1 MLAAAR
7 RSLSFLSRGE
17 RVTYFTL
24 LCFRALVGVLDV
36 AGIFFIGLIAA
47 IAATEVAGSSS
58 APAKLL
64 GFTIPTF
71 TPVQMLWLVVIVLAV
86 FVGKAF
92 ASILLMRALTRFV
105 AGIEARSAIELAEY
119 LLLGSLENLRQHS
132 RADLQYAITE
142 SMSWAFTG
150 VLNNVANIA
159 SEGFLLLLL
168 AISFFVVS
176 PLTALVVL
184 AYFGLII
191 AGMQFFIGRSL
202 KRAGNDAADGTVITV
217 GSLTDTFDTFRELSV
232 LGKQDLFL
240 RRIRAARTR
249 VARSGSTLALLAG
262 MPRYVI
268 ETSLIVG
275 VVLFIG
281 VQVVTGN
288 LTSGLAT
295 LGVFLA
301 GGVRVMGSLLPLQTA
316 IAALKINTERSQL
329 AQAMLAEI
337 RDNPIERV
345 VPADSVPTGAGGLP
359 VTISHADYRYGDA
372 DRVLSDVSLEITPGD
387 FVAVVGP
394 SGAGKTTLVDLILGL
409 SAPEAGTVRIGG
421 IEPRALRAASAGLIS
436 YVPQKPGLVSG
447 TIAENIALG
456 VDPAQIDHDRIREVV
471 TSAFLTDFLATLPD
485 GVDTSVG
492 KHADALSGGQIQ
504 RIGLARALYVRPRL
518 IVLDEATSGLD
529 AASEAFIGEGL
540 RALHGQVTVVVIA
553 HRLSTVQH
561 ADVVHVLEAGRI
573 VSSGTFRAVRKA
585 VPMIEEY
592 VQLMSFDEGEA

>member
-7 RSLSFLSRGE
+7 RSLGFLSRHE
-17 RVTYFTL
+17 RITYFTL
-24 LCFRALVGVLDV
+24 LTFRALVGIFDV
-36 AGIFFIGLIAA
+36 IGIFFIGLIAA
-47 IAATEVAGSSS
+47 IAASQVGGSAAG
-58 APAKLL
+58 PATIL

-71 TPVQMLWLVVIVLAV
+71 TPIQLLWLVILVLAV
-86 FVGKAF
+86 FVAKAF
-92 ASILLMRALTRFV
+92 ASILLMRAITRFI
-105 AGIEARSAIELAEY
+105 ARIEARSAIDLAEF
-119 LLLGSLENLRQHS
+119 LLLGSLENVRQHS
-132 RADLQYAITE
+132 RADLQYSITE

-150 VLNNVANIA
+150 VLNNLANIV

-168 AISFFVVS
+168 AVSFFVVS
-176 PLTALVVL
+176 PLTALIVL

-217 GSLTDTFDTFRELSV
+217 GALTDTLDTFRELSV
-232 LGKQDLFL
+232 LGRQDLFL
-240 RRIRAARTR
+240 QRIKKARTR

-268 ETSLIVG
+268 ETSLIIG

-281 VQVVTGN
+281 VQVISGN
-288 LTSGLAT
+288 LATGLAT

-316 IAALKINTERSQL
+316 IAALKINTERSKL
-329 AQAMLAEI
+329 AQAMLGEVRSTPVEPVAEAAQ
-337 RDNPIERV
+337 
-345 VPADSVPTGAGGLP
+345 VPGGTGGLP
-359 VTISHADYRYGDA
+359 IAIDHADYRYGDS
-372 DRVLSDVSLEITPGD
+372 DRTLVDISLEIASGD

-409 SAPEAGTVRIGG
+409 STPEDGTVRIGG
-421 IEPRALRAASAGLIS
+421 VEPRALRAASPGLIS
-436 YVPQKPGLVSG
+436 YVPQKPGLVAG

-456 VDPAQIDHDRIREVV
+456 VDPAEIDRNRIREVV
-471 TSAFLTDFLATLPD
+471 KAAFLTDFLAALPD
-485 GVDTSVG
+485 GVDSSVG

-529 AASEAFIGEGL
+529 AASEAYIGEGL
-540 RALHGQVTVVVIA
+540 RALHGQVTVIVIA

-561 ADVVHVLEAGRI
+561 ADVVHVLEAGHI

-592 VQLMSFDEGEA
+592 VKLMSFDEGEA

>member
-7 RSLSFLSRGE
+7 RSLSFLSRRE
-17 RVTYFTL
+17 RIVYFML
-24 LCFRALVGVLDV
+24 LVLRALVGVLDV
-36 AGIFFIGLIAA
+36 IGIFFIGLIAA
-47 IAATEVAGSSS
+47 IAASQVGGS
-58 APAKLL
+58 AIGAAKIL

-71 TPVQMLWLVVIVLAV
+71 TPVQLLWLVIIVLAV
-86 FVGKAF
+86 FVGKAL
-92 ASILLMRALTRFV
+92 ASILLMRGLTRFI
-105 AGIEARSAIELAEY
+105 AGIEARSAIELAEF
-119 LLLGSLENLRQHS
+119 LLLGSLENVRQHS
-132 RADLQYAITE
+132 RADLQYSITE

-159 SEGFLLLLL
+159 SEGFLLFLL
-168 AISFFVVS
+168 AVSFFVVS

-191 AGMQFFIGRSL
+191 VGMQFFIGRTL
-202 KRAGNDAADGTVITV
+202 KRAGNDAAEGTVLTV
-217 GSLTDTFDTFRELSV
+217 GALTDTLDTFRELSV
-232 LGKQDLFL
+232 LGKQGLFL

-281 VQVVTGN
+281 VQVISGN
-288 LTSGLAT
+288 LATGLAT

-316 IAALKINTERSQL
+316 IAALKINTERSKL
-329 AQAMLAEI
+329 AQAMLVEVREHPVEA
-337 RDNPIERV
+337 V
-345 VPADSVPTGAGGLP
+345 VASTEVPDGDGGLP
-359 VTISHADYRYGDA
+359 VEITKADYRYGDA
-372 DRVLSDVSLEITPGD
+372 DRTLIDINLEIGSGD

-409 SAPEAGTVRIGG
+409 STPETGTVRIGG
-421 IEPRALRAASAGLIS
+421 VEPRALRAARPGLIS
-436 YVPQKPGLVSG
+436 YVPQKPGLVAG

-456 VDPAQIDHDRIREVV
+456 VDPADIDHDRIREVV
-471 TSAFLTDFLATLPD
+471 EAAFLTDFLGSLPD
-485 GVDTSVG
+485 GVNSSVG
-492 KHADALSGGQIQ
+492 KHADSLSGGQIQ

-529 AASEAFIGEGL
+529 AASEAFIGDGL
-540 RALHGQVTVVVIA
+540 RALHGEVTVVVIA

-573 VSSGTFRAVRKA
+573 VSSGTFKAVQKA
-585 VPMIEEY
+585 VPMIAEY
-592 VQLMSFDEGEA
+592 VKLMSFDEGEA

>member
-7 RSLSFLSRGE
+7 RSLGFLSKSE
-17 RVTYFTL
+17 RITYFTL
-24 LCFRALVGVLDV
+24 LGLRAFVGVFDV
-36 AGIFFIGLIAA
+36 VGIFFIGLIAA
-47 IAATEVAGSSS
+47 IAASQVAGSSS
-58 APAKLL
+58 APATIL
-64 GFTIPTF
+64 GYTVPTF
-71 TPVQMLWLVVIVLAV
+71 TPIQMLWLVVVVLAV

-92 ASILLMRALTRFV
+92 ASILLMRAITRFI

-119 LLLGSLENLRQHS
+119 LLLGSLENVRQHS
-132 RADLQYAITE
+132 RADLQYSITE

-191 AGMQFFIGRSL
+191 AGMQFFIGRTL
-202 KRAGNDAADGTVITV
+202 KRAGNDAADGTVRTV
-217 GSLTDTFDTFRELSV
+217 CALTDTLDTFRELSV
-232 LGKQDLFL
+232 LGRQGLFL
-240 RRIRAARTR
+240 GRIKAARTR

-281 VQVVTGN
+281 VQVITGN
-288 LTSGLAT
+288 LTTGLAT

-316 IAALKINTERSQL
+316 IAALKINTERSKL
-329 AQAMLAEI
+329 AQGMLAEL
-337 RDNPIERV
+337 RENPIEPV
-345 VPADSVPTGAGGLP
+345 AAATKIPTGKAGLP
-359 VTISHADYRYGDA
+359 VAISHVDYRYADA
-372 DRVLSDVSLEITPGD
+372 ERTLLDISLDITGGD

-394 SGAGKTTLVDLILGL
+394 SGAGKTTLVDLVLGL
-409 SAPEAGTVRIGG
+409 SVPEKGTVRIGG
-421 IEPRALRAASAGLIS
+421 IEPRALRAAAPGLIS
-436 YVPQKPGLVSG
+436 YVPQKPGLVAG

-456 VDPAQIDHDRIREVV
+456 VEAADIDRDRIREVV
-471 TSAFLTDFLATLPD
+471 EAAFLTDFLATLPD
-485 GVDTSVG
+485 GVDSSVG
-492 KHADALSGGQIQ
+492 SHADALSGGQIQ

-529 AASEAFIGEGL
+529 AASEAFIGQGL
-540 RALHGQVTVVVIA
+540 RALHGDVTVVVIA

-561 ADVVHVLEAGRI
+561 ADVVHVIEAGRI

-592 VQLMSFDEGEA
+592 VKLMSFDEGEA

>member
-7 RSLSFLSRGE
+7 RSLGFLSRGE
-17 RVTYFTL
+17 RITYFTL
-24 LCFRALVGVLDV
+24 LILRALVGVLDV
-36 AGIFFIGLIAA
+36 LGIFFIGLIAA
-47 IAATEVAGSSS
+47 IAATEVAGATSGS
-58 APAKLL
+58 AKLL

-105 AGIEARSAIELAEY
+105 AGIEARSAIELAEF

-150 VLNNVANIA
+150 ILNNVANIA
-159 SEGFLLLLL
+159 SEGFLLFLL
-168 AISFFVVS
+168 AVSFFVVS
-176 PLTALVVL
+176 PITALIVL

-217 GSLTDTFDTFRELSV
+217 GALSDTIDTFRELSV

-240 RRIRAARTR
+240 RRIKVARTR

-329 AQAMLAEI
+329 AQALLAEI
-337 RDNPIERV
+337 RENPIEPV
-345 VPADSVPTGAGGLP
+345 VPTQVAPAGTGGLP
-359 VTISHADYRYGDA
+359 VSISHAHYRYGNAAPTLTDI
-372 DRVLSDVSLEITPGD
+372 SLEIEPGD

-409 SAPEAGTVRIGG
+409 SVPESGTVRIGG
-421 IEPRALRAASAGLIS
+421 IEPRALRAGDAGLVS

-456 VDPAQIDHDRIREVV
+456 VDPADIDRDRIAEVV
-471 TSAFLTDFLATLPD
+471 TSAFLTDFVATLPD
-485 GVDTSVG
+485 GVDSSVG
-492 KHADALSGGQIQ
+492 KHADSLSGGQIQ

-529 AASEAFIGEGL
+529 AASEAFVSEGL
-540 RALHGQVTVVVIA
+540 RALHGDVTVVVIA

-561 ADVVHVLEAGRI
+561 ADVVHVIEAGQI
-573 VSSGTFRAVRKA
+573 VSSGTFPAVRKA

-592 VQLMSFDEGEA
+592 VKLMSFDEGEA

>member
-7 RSLSFLSRGE
+7 RSLGFLSRGE
-17 RVTYFTL
+17 RITYFTL
-24 LCFRALVGVLDV
+24 LVLRALVGILDV
-36 AGIFFIGLIAA
+36 IGIFFIGLIAA
-47 IAATEVAGSSS
+47 IAASQVAGSS
-58 APAKLL
+58 AGAAKIL

-71 TPVQMLWLVVIVLAV
+71 TPVQMLWLVVIVLGV
-86 FVGKAF
+86 FVGKAL

-105 AGIEARSAIELAEY
+105 ARIEARSAIALAEF
-119 LLLGSLENLRQHS
+119 LLLGSLENVRQHS
-132 RADLQYAITE
+132 RADLQYSITD

-191 AGMQFFIGRSL
+191 AGMQFFIGRTL
-202 KRAGNDAADGTVITV
+202 KRAGNDAADGTVGTLAA
-217 GSLTDTFDTFRELSV
+217 LTDTLDTFRELSV
-232 LGKQDLFL
+232 LGRQGLFL
-240 RRIRAARTR
+240 GRIRQARTR

-281 VQVVTGN
+281 VQVITGN
-288 LTSGLAT
+288 LTTGLAT

-316 IAALKINTERSQL
+316 IAALKINTERSKL
-329 AQAMLAEI
+329 AQAMLGEL
-337 RDNPIERV
+337 RDNPIEPV
-345 VPADSVPTGAGGLP
+345 AAATTIPVGNAGLP
-359 VTISHADYRYGDA
+359 VAISHVDYRYADA
-372 DRVLSDVSLEITPGD
+372 DRTLLDVTLAIDGGD

-394 SGAGKTTLVDLILGL
+394 SGAGKTTLVDLVLGL
-409 SAPEAGTVRIGG
+409 SVPETGTVRIGG
-421 IEPRALRAASAGLIS
+421 VEPRALRAAAPGLIS
-436 YVPQKPGLVSG
+436 YVPQKPGLVAG

-456 VDPAQIDHDRIREVV
+456 VDPAEIDRERIREVV
-471 TSAFLTDFLATLPD
+471 EAAFLTDFLASLPD
-485 GVDTSVG
+485 GVDSSVG
-492 KHADALSGGQIQ
+492 THADALSGGQVQ

-540 RALHGQVTVVVIA
+540 RALHGDVTVVVIA

-592 VQLMSFDEGEA
+592 VKLMSFDEGEA

>member
-7 RSLSFLSRGE
+7 RSLSFLSQRE
-17 RVTYFTL
+17 RMIYFTL
-24 LCFRALVGVLDV
+24 LVLRALVGFLDV
-36 AGIFFIGLIAA
+36 IGIFFIGLIAA
-47 IAATEVAGSSS
+47 IAASQVGGTAAGS
-58 APAKLL
+58 AKIL
-64 GFTIPTF
+64 GYTIPTF
-71 TPVQMLWLVVIVLAV
+71 TPVQLLWLVIIVLAV
-86 FVGKAF
+86 FVGKAC
-92 ASILLMRALTRFV
+92 ASILLMRAITRFI

-119 LLLGSLENLRQHS
+119 LLLGSLENVRRHS

-159 SEGFLLLLL
+159 SEGFLLFLL
-168 AISFFVVS
+168 AVSFFVVS

-184 AYFGLII
+184 AYFGAII

-217 GSLTDTFDTFRELSV
+217 GALTDTLDTFRELSV

-240 RRIRAARTR
+240 KRIKVARTR

-281 VQVVTGN
+281 VQVISGN
-288 LTSGLAT
+288 LATGLAT

-329 AQAMLAEI
+329 AQALLAEV
-337 RDNPIERV
+337 RDNPIETV
-345 VPADSVPTGAGGLP
+345 AAAQEVPAGSGGLA
-359 VTISHADYRYGDA
+359 VEISGADYRYGDA
-372 DRVLSDVSLEITPGD
+372 APTLLDISLEIQPGD

-409 SAPEAGTVRIGG
+409 SIPEAGTVRIGG
-421 IEPRALRAASAGLIS
+421 IEPRALRAARPGLVS
-436 YVPQKPGLVSG
+436 YVPQKPGLVAG

-456 VDPAQIDHDRIREVV
+456 VEPADIDRERIREVV
-471 TSAFLTDFLATLPD
+471 EAAFLTDFLATLPD
-485 GVDTSVG
+485 GVDSSVG
-492 KHADALSGGQIQ
+492 KHADSLSGGQIQ
-504 RIGLARALYVRPRL
+504 RIGLARALYVKPRL

-529 AASEAFIGEGL
+529 AASEAFVSDGL
-540 RALHGQVTVVVIA
+540 RALHGDVTVVVIA

-561 ADVVHVLEAGRI
+561 ADVVHVLEAGHI
-573 VSSGTFRAVRKA
+573 VSSGKFKAVQKA
-585 VPMIEEY
+585 VPMIAEY
-592 VQLMSFDEGEA
+592 VKLMSFDESEE

>member
-7 RSLSFLSRGE
+7 RSLSFLSRRE
-17 RVTYFTL
+17 RIVYFTL
-24 LCFRALVGVLDV
+24 LGSRALVGILDV

-47 IAATEVAGSSS
+47 IAATQVAGTSSG
-58 APAKLL
+58 PATIA

-71 TPVQMLWLVVIVLAV
+71 TPVQMLWLVIIVLAV
-86 FVGKAF
+86 FVGKAC
-92 ASILLMRALTRFV
+92 ASILLMRALTRFI
-105 AGIEARSAIELAEY
+105 AGIEARSAIELAQY
-119 LLLGSLENLRQHS
+119 LLLGSLENVRQHS

-142 SMSWAFTG
+142 SMSWTFTG

-159 SEGFLLLLL
+159 SEGFLLFLL
-168 AISFFVVS
+168 AVSFFVVS
-176 PLTALVVL
+176 PITALVVL

-202 KRAGNDAADGTVITV
+202 KRAGNDAADGTVRTV
-217 GSLTDTFDTFRELSV
+217 GALTDTLDTFRELSV

-240 RRIRAARTR
+240 QRIKVARTR

-281 VQVVTGN
+281 VQVISGN
-288 LTSGLAT
+288 LTTGLAT

-329 AQAMLAEI
+329 AQALLAEV
-337 RDNPIERV
+337 RANPIEEV
-345 VPADSVPTGAGGLP
+345 TAAPAVPAGTAGLP
-359 VTISHADYRYGDA
+359 VELSHAEYRYGEA
-372 DRVLSDVSLEITPGD
+372 DPTLLDISLEIKSGD

-409 SAPEAGTVRIGG
+409 AIPGSGTVRVGG
-421 IEPRALRAASAGLIS
+421 IEPRALRQVGPGLVS

-456 VDPAQIDHDRIREVV
+456 VAPEAIDRKRINEVV
-471 TSAFLTDFLATLPD
+471 KAAFLTDFVATLPN
-485 GVDTSVG
+485 GVDSSVG

-529 AASEAFIGEGL
+529 AASEAYIGDGL
-540 RALHGQVTVVVIA
+540 RALHGDVTVVVIA

-573 VSSGTFRAVRKA
+573 VSSGTFKAVQKA
-585 VPMIEEY
+585 VPMIAEY
-592 VQLMSFDEGEA
+592 VKLMSFDEGDE